1 MSDVEVGWEVK
12 THRKLMSMELEIQER
27 LCFSIGSPF

>member
-12 THRKLMSMELEIQER
+12 THRKLIVYGTRNSGKVV
-27 LCFSIGSPF
+27 F